1 MEKKVNVN
9 NTGIDS
15 AGLTA
20 DYMQAIAEFIWNG
33 FDAGATAIHID
44 FESNELDYISSLSV
58 TDNGEGINRA
68 TIDESFGSF
77 MDSMKRAGFQKTSS
91 RLKGN
96 KGKGRFSFAAFSG
109 RTSWHTRYADP
120 QSGHIMEYAI
130 TVKSS
135 SKDRFE
141 FGEPRLS
148 PQHTTGTTVS
158 FHDLFDVT
166 AYSFSSPDFIN
177 FLGREFGW
185 FLFLN
190 KDKAC
195 SIYINDDPVRF
206 DHLMAQQEVL
216 LIPVADDDKETLF
229 KATFIRWAQKIGDKF
244 YFYFLD
250 SKQKE
255 VVKELTS
262 FNNNAIGFYHSVY
275 VESPFF
281 DDFNANDKE
290 QSLNLFDTHSSHSPV
305 FKILQHRLHSLV
317 GEKQKD
323 FVKLQAADGLIA
335 SFEKTGLFPKFTDEE
350 QEAKEDLVNV
360 LKAIYT
366 MEPRLFM
373 ALGKEQQKMSIGF
386 IHLLL
391 KSNKRQDIAHLLA
404 QTIKLSVEEQHALR
418 MILKRQ
424 AVAV

>member
-1 MEKKVNVN
+1 MEKKVSVN

-58 TDNGEGINRA
+58 TDNGEGINRT

-109 RTSWHTRYADP
+109 RTSWETRYRDP
-120 QSGHIMEYAI
+120 RSGNILQYTI

-141 FGEPRLS
+141 YGEAVIS
-148 PQHTTGTTVS
+148 PASATGTKVI
-158 FHDLFDVT
+158 FQELFEVT
-166 AYSFSSPDFIN
+166 AYSFSSPAFIDFI
-177 FLGREFGW
+177 GQEFGW

-190 KDKAC
+190 KDKAFT
-195 SIYINDDPVRF
+195 IYINGQPVSY

-216 LIPVADDDKETLF
+216 LIPVVEEDTETVF
-229 KATFIRWAQKIGDKF
+229 KATFIRWVQKIGDKF

-250 SKQKE
+250 SRQKE

-275 VESPFF
+275 VESSFF
-281 DDFNANDKE
+281 DSFNGNDKE
-290 QSLNLFDTHSSHSPV
+290 QSLNLFDIPSRHSPV
-305 FKILQHRLHSLV
+305 FKILQHRLHDLV
-317 GEKQKD
+317 GAKQKD
-323 FVKLQAADGLIA
+323 FVRLQAADSLIA
-335 SFEKTGLFPKFTDEE
+335 GFEKTGLLPPFTNGE
-350 QEAKEDLVNV
+350 QEEKEDLVHV

-366 MEPRLFM
+366 IEPRLLM
-373 ALGKEQQKMSIGF
+373 GLGREQQKMSIGL

-391 KSNKRQDIAHLLA
+391 KSNKRQDIARLLA
-404 QTIKLSVEEQHALR
+404 QTIKLGVEEQHALR
-418 MILKRQ
+418 MILKKQ

>member
-1 MEKKVNVN
+1 MEQKVSVN

-33 FDAGATAIHID
+33 FDAGATSVHID

-58 TDNGEGINRA
+58 TDNGEGINRT

-109 RTSWHTRYADP
+109 RTSWETHYRDP
-120 QSGHIMEYAI
+120 QSGNILQYTI
-130 TVKSS
+130 VVKSG

-141 FGEPRLS
+141 FGEAVISRAS
-148 PQHTTGTTVS
+148 ATGTKVN
-158 FHDLFDVT
+158 FHEMFDVT
-166 AYSFSSPDFIN
+166 AYSFSSPAFIK
-177 FLGREFGW
+177 FIGQEVGW

-190 KDKAC
+190 KDKEFT
-195 SIYINDDPVRF
+195 IYINGRPVSY
-206 DHLMAQQEVL
+206 DHLMAQQEVF
-216 LIPVADDDKETLF
+216 IVPIMEDDTETIF
-229 KATFIRWAQKIGDKF
+229 KATFIRWVQKIGDKF

-250 SKQKE
+250 SRQKE

-275 VESPFF
+275 VESSFF
-281 DDFNANDKE
+281 DSFNGNDKE
-290 QSLNLFDTHSSHSPV
+290 QSLNLFDIQSRHSPV
-305 FKILQHRLHSLV
+305 FKMLQHRLHDLV

-335 SFEKTGLFPKFTDEE
+335 GFEKTGLLPKFTDGE
-350 QEAKEDLVNV
+350 QEAKDDLINV

-366 MEPRLFM
+366 IEPRLLM
-373 ALGKEQQKMSIGF
+373 ALGREQQKMSIGF

-404 QTIKLSVEEQHALR
+404 QTVKLTVEEQHELR
-418 MILKRQ
+418 MILKKQ
-424 AVAV
+424 VMAV

>member
-1 MEKKVNVN
+1 MEKKVSVN

-33 FDAGATAIHID
+33 FDAGATSIHID

-120 QSGHIMEYAI
+120 QTGDIMEYAI
-130 TVKSS
+130 MVKSS

-141 FGEPRLS
+141 FGEPRRS
-148 PQHTTGTTVS
+148 SQQGTGTTVN
-158 FHDLFDVT
+158 FYDLFNVT
-166 AYSFSSPDFIN
+166 AYSFSSTAFIN
-177 FLGREFGW
+177 FLGQEFGW

-190 KDKAC
+190 KDKDFT
-195 SIYINDDPVRF
+195 IYINSEPVRYN
-206 DHLMAQQEVL
+206 HLMAQQEVFL
-216 LIPVADDDKETLF
+216 VPIVEDDTETIF
-229 KATFIRWAQKIGDKF
+229 KATFIRWVQKIGDKF

-250 SKQKE
+250 SRQRE

-275 VESPFF
+275 VESAFF
-281 DDFNANDKE
+281 DSFNGNDKE
-290 QSLNLFDTHSSHSPV
+290 QSLNLFDMHSRHSPV
-305 FKILQHRLHSLV
+305 FKMLQHRLHDLV
-317 GEKQKD
+317 GGKQKD

-335 SFEKTGLFPKFTDEE
+335 GFEKTGLLPTFTEEE
-350 QEAKEDLVNV
+350 QEAKADLINV

-366 MEPRLFM
+366 IEPRLFM

-391 KSNKRQDIAHLLA
+391 KSNKRQQIAHLLA
-404 QTIKLSVEEQHALR
+404 QTIKLSVEEQHELR
-418 MILKRQ
+418 MILKKP